1 MNIEEAAKK
10 EEFDVTVKSAFNGQY
25 QYSTETFDNYDDAL
39 AAAKPH
45 INYPIQLNEH
55 CDFETSVT
63 LAVYNRFYDENGKH
77 LQDSEEMSEIVDLF
91 LEFELDEKEILRQ
104 AEEAAA

>member
-1 MNIEEAAKK
+1 MNAIDATKK
-10 EEFDVTVKSAFNGQY
+10 EEFDVTVKSAFNGEY
-25 QYSTETFDNYDDAL
+25 QYSTETFDNFDDAL

-55 CDFETSVT
+55 CDYETSVT

-77 LQDSEEMSEIVDLF
+77 LQESEEMIEIVDLF
-91 LEFELDEKEILRQ
+91 LQFDLDEDEILRW
-104 AEEAAA
+104 AEEA